1 MLWLADLLDEA
12 NKRLLDYDS
21 RHGAIGPSH
30 FMLGTPAELDA
41 DRAALIWE
49 YGVLPTIE
57 ETLFE
62 HEDDL
67 PRFALDALKA
77 AGASPSSGLDD
88 GVIAA
93 ESLDGT

>member
-1 MLWLADLLDEA
+1 MLGLADVLDEA
-12 NKRLLDYDS
+12 NKRLLKYDS

-30 FMLGTPAELDA
+30 FMLGTPAELD
-41 DRAALIWE
+41 DERAALIWE

-67 PRFALDALKA
+67 SLFALNALKA
-77 AGASPSSGLDD
+77 SDAGPTSGIDD
-88 GVIAA
+88 GVEAA
-93 ESLDGT
+93 ESVDDD